1 MRKVQKEEIGM
12 LSNLVRWSGLAA
24 ILGAV
29 LWMVGITLV
38 AADPLSPGPALP
50 YELYTRVE
58 GYGALLLIAVSLLV
72 VGLIGL
78 QLRQGEHTGTMGVG
92 VLVLTLAGVALIAA
106 FWGVVVPVERLFPT
120 VIFPESLWTVF
131 MLGFYGAVLGTVL
144 TGAVA
149 LQAGV
154 VPRWVAV
161 LFIVCPIGMFFFNDQ
176 TEMAWLAL
184 LFGIPWIGL
193 GFALWSGKEASPQRP
208 ARVR

>member
-1 MRKVQKEEIGM
+1 M

-29 LWMVGITLV
+29 LWIVGITLV
-38 AADPLSPGPALP
+38 AASPLSPGPALP
-50 YELYTRVE
+50 YELYTKIE
-58 GYGALLLIAVSLLV
+58 GYGAVLLIAVPLLV

-78 QLRQGEHTGTMGVG
+78 QIRQGEHTGRMGVG
-92 VLVLTLAGVALIAA
+92 TFVFTLAGVLLIVA
-106 FWGVVVPVERLFPT
+106 FWGVVVPIEWLFPT

-144 TGAVA
+144 TGVVA

-154 VPRWVAV
+154 IPRWVAV
-161 LFIVCPIGMFFFNDQ
+161 LLIVCPPVMFFFNDQ
-176 TEMAWLAL
+176 TEHAWLAL
-184 LFGIPWIGL
+184 LFGIPWLGL
-193 GFALWSGKEASPQRP
+193 GYALWSGKEASAQQL